1 MNKAEKKERK
11 KILILFSLIVALL
24 LIILFSA
31 IFYIRASRPMR
42 QAKEEAIQLAKE
54 HVDIQRVDQFYWFTR
69 EETYF
74 SLVGETEAGK
84 NVVVIIPKTG
94 DKLLVFD
101 EKDGLTQEQ
110 TRAVVQELAPQER
123 IKKITLGMF
132 NDQVVWEVMTKGNDE
147 LHYYLIDFK
156 DGSLVHRLPSQ
167 E

>member
-24 LIILFSA
+24 SIILFSA

-94 DKLLVFD
+94 EKLLIFD

-110 TRAVVQELAPQER
+110 TRAVVQELTPQER